1 MYDREW
7 GCEEGIR
14 ERWRVYIQLLYAAPL
29 YSYCINE
36 LYIRNVCKAIHMTEI
51 WGVRRGIERGE
62 GAYIQLL
69 YTASLYSNCINELYI
84 RTVCKAI

>member
-1 MYDREW
+1 
-7 GCEEGIR
+7 
-14 ERWRVYIQLLYAAPL
+14 
-29 YSYCINE
+29 
-36 LYIRNVCKAIHMTEI
+36 MTEI